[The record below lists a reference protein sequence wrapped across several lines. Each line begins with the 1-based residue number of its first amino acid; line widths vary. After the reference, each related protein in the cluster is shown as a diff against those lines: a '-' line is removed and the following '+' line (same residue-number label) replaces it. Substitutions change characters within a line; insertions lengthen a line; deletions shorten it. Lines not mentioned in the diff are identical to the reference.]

1 MHVTANATSG
11 PFTGITIVTPPSSGR
26 AVVKGL
32 DILYI
37 PDPNITST
45 QIVTFTYTITNA
57 SGTSAPITVQVT
69 VTPSSQKVSE
79 LERPALWN
87 RDWEPDPNPDSGA
100 LLSDR
105 AAAWTGGAA

>member
-11 PFTGITIVTPPSSGR
+11 PFTGITIVTPPPSGR

-69 VTPSSQKVSE
+69 VMPSSQKVSE
-79 LERPALWN
+79 LESPQLWN
-87 RDWEPDPNPDSGA
+87 REWEPDPNPNFEA
-100 LLSDR
+100 LQLDR
-105 AAAWTGGAA
+105 ATAWAGGAE